1 MLPAILHGQILRGRM
16 ISRRVRLSILL
27 AIFTLVSYGFGQ
39 KPEIKRQPAPV
50 MAASGADWLLRA
62 ERIREEQPDQ
72 MLSALGI
79 KKGAVVADVG
89 AGVGYHSWRLS
100 KIVGPSGKVI
110 AEDIQPEMLNML
122 RSNIETRGL
131 KNVEIVLGT
140 PTDPKLPAGRV
151 DLVLMVDVYHEFS
164 EPVLM
169 MANIRK
175 ALKPDGRVVL
185 VEFRKEDPDVP
196 IQPLHKMSVQGA
208 RSELE
213 QMGFKFDKLIDFLP
227 WQHILIFKLA
237 K

>member
-1 MLPAILHGQILRGRM
+1 M

-27 AIFTLVSYGFGQ
+27 AIFTLVSFGFSQ
-39 KPEIKRQPAPV
+39 KPEIRRQPAPV
-50 MAASGADWLLRA
+50 MGASGAGWLVRA

-72 MLSALGI
+72 MLSALEI

-100 KIVGPSGKVI
+100 TIVGPSGKVI

-122 RSNIETRGL
+122 RSNIEVRGL
-131 KNVEIVLGT
+131 QNVQIVLGT
-140 PTDPKLPAGRV
+140 LTDPKLPAGGV

-164 EPVLM
+164 QPVLM
-169 MANIRK
+169 MENIRK

-208 RSELE
+208 RSEME

-227 WQHILIFKLA
+227 WQHILIFKPA

>member
-1 MLPAILHGQILRGRM
+1 M
-16 ISRRVRLSILL
+16 ISRRVRSSILL
-27 AIFTLVSYGFGQ
+27 AIVALVPYGLSQ
-39 KPEIKRQPAPV
+39 KPEIKRQPAP
-50 MAASGADWLLRA
+50 MMGAAGADWLVRP
-62 ERIREEQPDQ
+62 ERILEEQPDQ

-110 AEDIQPEMLNML
+110 AEDIQPEMLTML
-122 RSNIETRGL
+122 RSNIEVRGL
-131 KNVEIVLGT
+131 QNVQIVLGT
-140 PTDPKLPAGRV
+140 LTDPKLPAGGV

-164 EPVLM
+164 QPVLM
-169 MANIRK
+169 MENIRK

-208 RSELE
+208 RSEME

-227 WQHILIFKLA
+227 WQHILIFKPA